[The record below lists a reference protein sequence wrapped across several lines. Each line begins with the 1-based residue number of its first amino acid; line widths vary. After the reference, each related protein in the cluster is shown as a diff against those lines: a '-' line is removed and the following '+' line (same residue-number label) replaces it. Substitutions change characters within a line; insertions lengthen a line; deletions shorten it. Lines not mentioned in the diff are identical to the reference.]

1 MELMYKP
8 GDKVMVRPDLNC
20 REVYR
25 MRSGRY
31 NGDFTYNVVDQMADQ
46 AGKVLTILGPRDGG
60 AGYSLEELVIMAG
73 PTRCLFLSMSVAV
86 IAFCEVNYEI
96 QIRCR

>member
-46 AGKVLTILGPRDGG
+46 AGKVLTILGPRDEG
-60 AGYSLEELVIMAG
+60 AGYSLEEFDYGWTDEMFISINECCCDSL
-73 PTRCLFLSMSVAV
+73 L
-86 IAFCEVNYEI
+86 
-96 QIRCR
+96 

>member
-31 NGDFTYNVVDQMADQ
+31 NGEYTYNAIDQMVDQ
-46 AGKVLTILGPRDGG
+46 AGEVFTIKGPRDGER
-60 AGYSLEELVIMAG
+60 GYTLNEIGYGWTDEMFISINECCCDSLL
-73 PTRCLFLSMSVAV
+73 
-86 IAFCEVNYEI
+86 
-96 QIRCR
+96 

>member
-8 GDKVMVRPDLNC
+8 GDKVMVRPDLNR

-25 MRSGRY
+25 MKSGRY

-60 AGYSLEELVIMAG
+60 AGYSLEEFDYGWTDEMFISINECCCDSL
-73 PTRCLFLSMSVAV
+73 L
-86 IAFCEVNYEI
+86 
-96 QIRCR
+96 

>member
-8 GDKVMVRPDLNC
+8 GDKVMVRPDLNR

-25 MRSGRY
+25 MKSGRY
-31 NGDFTYNVVDQMADQ
+31 NGDFTYNVVDQMVDQ

-60 AGYSLEELVIMAG
+60 AGYSLEEFDYGWTDEMFISINECCCDSL
-73 PTRCLFLSMSVAV
+73 L
-86 IAFCEVNYEI
+86 
-96 QIRCR
+96 

>member
-60 AGYSLEELVIMAG
+60 AGYSLEGFDYGWTDEMFISINECCCDSL
-73 PTRCLFLSMSVAV
+73 L
-86 IAFCEVNYEI
+86 
-96 QIRCR
+96 

>member
-31 NGDFTYNVVDQMADQ
+31 NGDFTYKVVDQMADQ

-60 AGYSLEELVIMAG
+60 AGYSLEEFDYGWTDEMFISINE
-73 PTRCLFLSMSVAV
+73 CC
-86 IAFCEVNYEI
+86 CESLL
-96 QIRCR
+96 

>member
-8 GDKVMVRPDLNC
+8 GDKVMVRPDLSC
-20 REVYR
+20 REIYR

-31 NGDFTYNVVDQMADQ
+31 SGDYTYNVVDQMADQ

-60 AGYSLEELVIMAG
+60 AGYSLEEFDYGWTDEMFVPINECCCDSL
-73 PTRCLFLSMSVAV
+73 L
-86 IAFCEVNYEI
+86 
-96 QIRCR
+96 

>member
-8 GDKVMVRPDLNC
+8 GDKVMIRPDLNC

-31 NGDFTYNVVDQMADQ
+31 NGDFAYNVVDQMADQ

-60 AGYSLEELVIMAG
+60 AGYTLEESIYGWTDEMFISINECCCDSL
-73 PTRCLFLSMSVAV
+73 L
-86 IAFCEVNYEI
+86 
-96 QIRCR
+96 

>member
-46 AGKVLTILGPRDGG
+46 AGKVLTILGPRNGER
-60 AGYSLEELVIMAG
+60 GYTLNEIGYGWTDEMFVPINECCCDSLL
-73 PTRCLFLSMSVAV
+73 
-86 IAFCEVNYEI
+86 
-96 QIRCR
+96 

>member
-60 AGYSLEELVIMAG
+60 AGYSLEEFDYGWTDEMFISINE
-73 PTRCLFLSMSVAV
+73 CC
-86 IAFCEVNYEI
+86 CESLL
-96 QIRCR
+96 

>member
-46 AGKVLTILGPRDGG
+46 AGKVLTILGPRNGG
-60 AGYSLEELVIMAG
+60 AGYSLEELDYGWTDEMFISINE
-73 PTRCLFLSMSVAV
+73 CCCDSLL
-86 IAFCEVNYEI
+86 
-96 QIRCR
+96 

>member
-20 REVYR
+20 SEIYR

-31 NGDFTYNVVDQMADQ
+31 DGEYTYNAIDQMVDQ
-46 AGKVLTILGPRDGG
+46 AGEVFTIKGPRDGER
-60 AGYSLEELVIMAG
+60 GYTLNEIGYGWTDEMFISINECCCDSLL
-73 PTRCLFLSMSVAV
+73 
-86 IAFCEVNYEI
+86 
-96 QIRCR
+96 

>member
-8 GDKVMVRPDLNC
+8 GDKVMIRPDLNC

-31 NGDFTYNVVDQMADQ
+31 NGDFTYNVVDQMVDQ
-46 AGKVLTILGPRDGG
+46 AGKVFTIQGPRDGG
-60 AGYSLEELVIMAG
+60 DGYTLNEIGYGWTDEMFISINECCCDSLL
-73 PTRCLFLSMSVAV
+73 
-86 IAFCEVNYEI
+86 
-96 QIRCR
+96 

>member
-8 GDKVMVRPDLNC
+8 GDKVMVRQDLNC

-60 AGYSLEELVIMAG
+60 AGYSLEEFDYGWTDEMFISINECCCDSL
-73 PTRCLFLSMSVAV
+73 L
-86 IAFCEVNYEI
+86 
-96 QIRCR
+96 

>member
-46 AGKVLTILGPRDGG
+46 AGKGLTILL
-60 AGYSLEELVIMAG
+60 ATEELDIAWKSLIMAG
-73 PTRCLFLSMSVAV
+73 PTRCLFLSMSAAV
-86 IAFCEVNYEI
+86 NLFCEVNYEI

>member
-8 GDKVMVRPDLNC
+8 GDKVMIRPDLNC

-31 NGDFTYNVVDQMADQ
+31 NGDFTYNVVDQMAGWKGFYDS
-46 AGKVLTILGPRDGG
+46 G
-60 AGYSLEELVIMAG
+60 S
-73 PTRCLFLSMSVAV
+73 S
-86 IAFCEVNYEI
+86 
-96 QIRCR
+96 

>member
-60 AGYSLEELVIMAG
+60 AGYSLEELDYGWMFI
-73 PTRCLFLSMSVAV
+73 PINECCCDSLL
-86 IAFCEVNYEI
+86 
-96 QIRCR
+96 

>member
-8 GDKVMVRPDLNC
+8 GDKVMIRPDLSC

-31 NGDFTYNVVDQMADQ
+31 DGEYTYNAIDQMVDM
-46 AGKVLTILGPRDGG
+46 AGEVFTIKGPRDGER
-60 AGYSLEELVIMAG
+60 GYTLEEIGYGWTDEMFVPINECCCDSL
-73 PTRCLFLSMSVAV
+73 L
-86 IAFCEVNYEI
+86 
-96 QIRCR
+96 

>member
-20 REVYR
+20 SEIYH

-31 NGDFTYNVVDQMADQ
+31 NGDNTYNVVDQMVDQ
-46 AGKVLTILGPRDGG
+46 AGKVFTIQGPCKGG
-60 AGYSLEELVIMAG
+60 AGYSLEEFGYGWTDEMFIPINECCCDSL
-73 PTRCLFLSMSVAV
+73 L
-86 IAFCEVNYEI
+86 
-96 QIRCR
+96 